1 MRKCIFVAVLT
12 VMAAAACSKEN
23 IESQM
28 YGDEEVSGIEVRAD
42 VPEATKTTID
52 GVSVLWSKGDRIGFI
67 ADAGSIVPGGSSYA
81 VKEEFAGKQT
91 ATVTVPVVE
100 GADVTDGTR
109 LHSPRIIHIPQKPP
123 QTAHRW
129 LRL

>member
-52 GVSVLWSKGDRIGFI
+52 GVSVLWSKGDRSRIHCGCGEHRSRRLVVCCKGGVCRE
-67 ADAGSIVPGGSSYA
+67 ADCDCY
-81 VKEEFAGKQT
+81 
-91 ATVTVPVVE
+91 
-100 GADVTDGTR
+100 GAR
-109 LHSPRIIHIPQKPP
+109 C
-123 QTAHRW
+123 
-129 LRL
+129 